1 MRRGK
6 GSPDKNRDQLD
17 KLYAGRMGIC
27 AVLLNVL
34 IRGDTG
40 ARDLAGLQERARKVG
55 QCNSRYKGF
64 ELRTYSRSPLT
75 SAYAPLRVLVAAAL
89 IRPANSPKTF
99 CK

>member
-55 QCNSRYKGF
+55 QCNSRYKGLNCDVRF
-64 ELRTYSRSPLT
+64 DLGLCAIAGFSGGCPYSAREFAKNFL
-75 SAYAPLRVLVAAAL
+75 
-89 IRPANSPKTF
+89 
-99 CK
+99 